1 MTNPERIAKGL
12 YWDRAWTLVRGCTPV
27 SEGCDNCW
35 SAKETHMRQN
45 NPNLKIQLSNM
56 GLTESGKFNGKIR
69 TVEANLDLLS
79 RTKNPKVWAV
89 WNDLFHEDVSF
100 DFVCDVLARVE
111 FSPQHTVLVLTKR
124 PERMLEFFQTW
135 ENRRWPLPNLWLGVT
150 AENQACADER
160 IPILLQIPAAVRFV
174 SVEPMLGAVDL
185 NEREL
190 LIDKRR
196 FKYTIGNYLD
206 WVICG
211 GETGPGARSMQIEW
225 VQNLKDQCVVAGVPF
240 FLKQMHMGGKMV
252 KMPELDGMVWD
263 EMPEPGR
270 GGDHDA

>member
-1 MTNPERIAKGL
+1 MTTKIEWAQETWNPI
-12 YWDRAWTLVRGCTPV
+12 TGCSKI
-27 SEGCDNCW
+27 SEGCQNCYAERM
-35 SAKETHMRQN
+35 AKRLAGRSGYPKADPFKVTFHPERLTQPHKWKKPRM
-45 NPNLKIQLSNM
+45 IFVCSM
-56 GLTESGKFNGKIR
+56 G
-69 TVEANLDLLS
+69 
-79 RTKNPKVWAV
+79 
-89 WNDLFHEDVSF
+89 DLFHEGVDPGWLTDVF
-100 DFVCDVLARVE
+100 GVMHRN
-111 FSPQHTVLVLTKR
+111 PQHTFILLTKR
-124 PERMLEFFQTW
+124 PENVPAHKTW
-135 ENRRWPLPNLWLGVT
+135 HRKNIWLGVT
-150 AENQACADER
+150 AENQQRADER
-160 IPILLQIPAAVRFV
+160 IPTLLKIPAAVRFV